1 MKKWLALGFVL
12 VFSLI
17 TFGQVAILNEDFSPE
32 IKSVRKIG
40 AVVIQFSLAEGNVLA
55 GKGEK
60 KIQPR
65 VRFKKTNKTD

>member
-40 AVVIQFSLAEGNVLA
+40 AVVIQFSLTEGNVLE